1 MGAVTKGSKF
11 AENQRLGMSNQLT
24 SALSDV
30 NWVSVVLGTAVL
42 GYELYNMYATSESS
56 GSRSNAGSE
65 KDDGDERAED
75 EYEEVLQEAKV
86 QETVIEFEWRLER
99 ITQEDLDA
107 LFQDLLV
114 E

>member
-11 AENQRLGMSNQLT
+11 SENQRLGMSNQLT

-30 NWVSVVLGTAVL
+30 DWASMVLGTAAL

-56 GSRSNAGSE
+56 GNRSNAESE
-65 KDDGDERAED
+65 KDDGED

-86 QETVIEFEWRLER
+86 QETVIEFEWKLER
-99 ITQEDLDA
+99 ITREDLDA